1 MNFSTSWGVYCKP
14 RAFNCSPSSC
24 PNIRL
29 ASGSTFSL
37 EKKIEGPLNRSLKPC
52 SWPSYSH
59 VSRNESGTE
68 SWWIERKRSADSR
81 LARATRANRLF
92 LAGPSVTSKTVLAKP
107 AASNF
112 CLTSVA
118 SRRLKSYSQ
127 KPRALGAP
135 GDSAVCPT
143 STTTRKAAWSQAE
156 RGNFFAGP
164 PGPSAH
170 AQCHAPCPSS
180 NARAT
185 TGAIRRRKVI
195 PNSPFPSP
203 PKQEEQTE
211 LVLAAE
217 ASAPNA
223 PLVGLRQAQNLLCDE
238 I

>member
-1 MNFSTSWGVYCKP
+1 M
-14 RAFNCSPSSC
+14 
-24 PNIRL
+24 RL

-37 EKKIEGPLNRSLKPC
+37 EKKIEWPLNRSLKPC

-68 SWWIERKRSADSR
+68 SWWIERKRSADNR

-112 CLTSVA
+112 CLISVA

-143 STTTRKAAWSQAE
+143 STTTPKAGWSQAE
-156 RGNFFAGP
+156 RGGFFAGP
-164 PGPSAH
+164 PAPSAH
-170 AQCHAPCPSS
+170 AHCHTPGHATS
-180 NARAT
+180 AAT
-185 TGAIRRRKVI
+185 TVATSPIGRRKAI
-195 PNSPFPSP
+195 QTY
-203 PKQEEQTE
+203 PK
-211 LVLAAE
+211 
-217 ASAPNA
+217 
-223 PLVGLRQAQNLLCDE
+223 
-238 I
+238 